1 MIHLRSRWTALFL
14 ALVLSLSLALPA
26 SAAQEDRAQAAHEA
40 AQYAMQ
46 YGGAVSVQYA
56 LWENGEVT
64 LQGHDGVYSKTE
76 NRALTDDDLYGIGSI
91 SKTYTAAAMM
101 KLVEQGKVDLD

>member
-1 MIHLRSRWTALFL
+1 MDRPVPGAGPFPLSGPARLRRTGG
-14 ALVLSLSLALPA
+14 P
-26 SAAQEDRAQAAHEA
+26 AQAAHEA

-91 SKTYTAAAMM
+91 SKTYTAPP
-101 KLVEQGKVDLD
+101 